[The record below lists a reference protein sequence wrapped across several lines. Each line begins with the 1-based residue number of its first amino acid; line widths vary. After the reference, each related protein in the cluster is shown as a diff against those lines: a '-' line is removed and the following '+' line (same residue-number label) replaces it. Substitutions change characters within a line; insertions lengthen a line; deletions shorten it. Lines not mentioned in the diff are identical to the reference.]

1 MPPGVPFPQLA
12 TALTDGTDKPDLHF
26 RSGIAIIPCLA
37 LPSSGERAAVAR
49 RKRGAFVRKRV
60 KASFDPKEFL
70 AKVGEGKTISKYRKD
85 QVIFSQGEVA
95 DAVFYIQQGK
105 VKLTVVSEQGKEA
118 VIAILGPGHF
128 FGEGCLNGHPLR
140 IATTRAVDECLITR
154 LEKATMIATIHNE
167 PEFSELFMSYLLTR
181 NSRIEEDLIDQ
192 LFNSSE
198 KRLARLLL
206 LLANFG
212 KEGRPEPIVGNFSQ
226 ETLAEMIGTTRSR
239 VSFFMNKF
247 RRLGFIDYNGKLEV
261 HNSLLNVVL
270 HDQSQTSH

>member
-1 MPPGVPFPQLA
+1 M
-12 TALTDGTDKPDLHF
+12 
-26 RSGIAIIPCLA
+26 
-37 LPSSGERAAVAR
+37 
-49 RKRGAFVRKRV
+49 RKRV
-60 KASFDPKEFL
+60 KAPFDPKAFL
-70 AKVGEGKTISKYRKD
+70 ARVGEGKTISRYRKE
-85 QVIFSQGEVA
+85 QIVFSQGQVA

-105 VKLTVVSEQGKEA
+105 IKLTVVSEQGKEA
-118 VIAILGPGHF
+118 VVAILGPGHF
-128 FGEGCLNGHPLR
+128 FGEGCLNGHPRR
-140 IATTRAVDECLITR
+140 IATTRAIDECVITR
-154 LEKATMIATIHNE
+154 LEKATMIDTIHNQ

-212 KEGRPEPIVGNFSQ
+212 KEGPEPIVGKFSQ

-247 RRLGFIDYNGKLEV
+247 RKLGFIEYNGKLKV
-261 HNSLLNVVL
+261 HNSLLNVIL
-270 HDQSQTSH
+270 YDKPEINTSDAGNSSRLSF

>member
-1 MPPGVPFPQLA
+1 M
-12 TALTDGTDKPDLHF
+12 
-26 RSGIAIIPCLA
+26 
-37 LPSSGERAAVAR
+37 
-49 RKRGAFVRKRV
+49 RKRV
-60 KASFDPKEFL
+60 KTSFDPKAFL
-70 AKVGEGKTISKYRKD
+70 AKVGEGKTISKYRND
-85 QVIFSQGEVA
+85 QIVFSQGQLA
-95 DAVFYIQQGK
+95 DAVFYIQEGK

-118 VIAILGPGHF
+118 VVAILGPGQF
-128 FGEGCLNGHPLR
+128 FGEGCLNGHPRR
-140 IATTRAVDECLITR
+140 IATTRAVDECVITR
-154 LEKATMIATIHNE
+154 LEKATMIAALHKE

-212 KEGRPEPIVGNFSQ
+212 KEGRPEPIVGKFSQ

-247 RRLGFIDYNGKLEV
+247 RKLGFIEYNGKLEV
-261 HNSLLNVVL
+261 HRSLLNMVL
-270 HDQSQTSH
+270 HEKPEIKTGDETIIADSSE

>member
-1 MPPGVPFPQLA
+1 MKRKG
-12 TALTDGTDKPDLHF
+12 K
-26 RSGIAIIPCLA
+26 
-37 LPSSGERAAVAR
+37 LP
-49 RKRGAFVRKRV
+49 
-60 KASFDPKEFL
+60 FDPKRFL
-70 AKVGEGKTISKYRKD
+70 AKVGKGQTVSKYRKD
-85 QVIFSQGEVA
+85 QIVFSQGQVA

-118 VIAILGPGHF
+118 VVAILEPGQF

-140 IATTRAVDECLITR
+140 MATTRALEECVITR
-154 LEKATMIATIHNE
+154 LEKATMIATIHSE
-167 PEFSELFMSYLLTR
+167 SEFSELFMSYLLSR

-212 KEGRPEPIVGNFSQ
+212 KEGRPEPSVGKFSQ

-239 VSFFMNKF
+239 VSFFMNRF
-247 RRLGFIDYNGKLEV
+247 RKLGFIEYNGKLEV

-270 HDQSQTSH
+270 HDNPQIRRDAGTST

>member
-1 MPPGVPFPQLA
+1 
-12 TALTDGTDKPDLHF
+12 
-26 RSGIAIIPCLA
+26 
-37 LPSSGERAAVAR
+37 
-49 RKRGAFVRKRV
+49 VRKRV

-85 QVIFSQGEVA
+85 QIVFSQGQVA

-118 VIAILGPGHF
+118 VVAMLGPGHF

-140 IATTRAVDECLITR
+140 IATTMAVDECVITR
-154 LEKATMIATIHNE
+154 LEKATIIATIHNE
-167 PEFSELFMSYLLTR
+167 PEFSELFMSYLLSR

-212 KEGRPEPIVGNFSQ
+212 KEGRPEPIVGKFSQ

-247 RRLGFIDYNGKLEV
+247 RKLGFIEYNGKLEV

-270 HDQSQTSH
+270 HDKPEIKTRDEAIIAE